1 VLAALPFLAAGI
13 ALALAIKSY
22 VHSVGRVYAADLA
35 GAAVGA
41 LAIVPLLRAG
51 AAPTLLVSLGVVAG
65 VAGFTAAISV
75 LEPGTIRFATRQAAR
90 ALGREP
96 TAAGA
101 R

>member
-1 VLAALPFLAAGI
+1 VLWPIAVASGIAWLAARG
-13 ALALAIKSY
+13 
-22 VHSVGRVYAADLA
+22 AADLA
-35 GAAVGA
+35 APLPSAA
-41 LAIVPLLRAG
+41 
-51 AAPTLLVSLGVVAG
+51 TLTLGVVAG